1 MAVSTTNGF
10 DGPYLA
16 NGATTS
22 FPFTFTAPSAAEVA
36 VLLRAADGTETV
48 ATGYTVTLGS
58 ESGGSVVFAAAPAS
72 GVKVIPFLD
81 TEFTQQVEFEDG
93 SPWLAAPVN
102 EGYDRSAARDHVLK
116 RDVARAILFPLD
128 ETAISLPSATERAGK
143 FLAFNAGGNPYVAAG
158 TGSDGSVR
166 EDLASP
172 VAEFGVSLVAGALI
186 AERPEDYGAL
196 DNGTDQTTA
205 LAACFAAARTK
216 GTNRVDGGGKTYSVT
231 GLAVTVDDL
240 IVDNLTLKEFAPNS
254 GDPVTVAFTAATAGT
269 GNLVLGHGFKVD
281 RSGDGTAG
289 TLNVSCGVKVQ
300 SVQRVAAYC
309 EIFGNAKGSGILVD
323 SAQLFI
329 DETHVHD
336 MFCSHSGIT
345 DDIQH
350 GSWARY
356 CDNVRTG
363 GWVHHLG
370 NQDRTAVYRDRYN
383 RGRAYSGCKNI
394 TLGGTV
400 GPCVDQAYDVTGDAN
415 GGNSCVKMAGAH
427 AEMPFSVGF
436 KFANS
441 VIAVAGGSCTA
452 REPGLAGY
460 FVSGPSTE
468 LLNMTSSAILTGL
481 VQQGGGA
488 NGFWSNVSAV
498 RLDRNDG
505 NGEGQEYPK
514 NVTVTGNVLAYNTGA
529 TTFTVLDTDELTP
542 NLTNPLNIHKGARV
556 RLTTTGTL
564 PSGLATGTDYFATVT
579 TSNTLKLSSSFNN
592 CVDGVFISG
601 FSGGSGTHTITV
613 QNDVDWG
620 VYCNVNA
627 YDSAAPNLIYGNRFG
642 GVPERSPDAQD
653 LKASITR
660 GTNQSITQNTN
671 IYLTGSAKTDPY
683 GIANLTAG
691 TSSSTIVTAP
701 LDGRYRISARGLWDS
716 GAGAGTRQFGLQ
728 VDTGGG
734 FADIAGY
741 VNIAAY
747 STASETDAL
756 EWEGFLSKNTV
767 IRVRLYQDEVS
778 ARDFTIREFMVE
790 YLPQ

>member
-1 MAVSTTNGF
+1 MAAEIFN
-10 DGPYLA
+10 DQPRALDA
-16 NGATTS
+16 NGNPLSGAQWFFYATGTS
-22 FPFTFTAPSAAEVA
+22 TPQAVYANASLATSLGPVVTADSAGQFVPIYFDATKTYRA
-36 VLLRAADGTETV
+36 VLRTAAG
-48 ATGYTVTLGS
+48 AL
-58 ESGGSVVFAAAPAS
+58 
-72 GVKVIPFLD
+72 VKPEID
-81 TEFTQQVEFEDG
+81 
-93 SPWLAAPVN
+93 PVN
-102 EGYDRSAARDHVLK
+102 
-116 RDVARAILFPLD
+116 
-128 ETAISLPSATERAGK
+128 
-143 FLAFNAGGNPYVAAG
+143 
-158 TGSDGSVR
+158 DGQVIG
-166 EDLASP
+166 AQ
-172 VAEFGVSLVAGALI
+172 VIGALI

-196 DNGTDQTTA
+196 DDGTNQTTA

-254 GDPVTVAFTAATAGT
+254 GDPVTVTFTAAGT

-281 RSGDGTAG
+281 RSGGGTAG

-336 MFCSHSGIT
+336 MFCDHTAIV

-370 NQDRTAVYRDRYN
+370 NQDRTATERDRYN

-394 TLGGTV
+394 VLGGTV

-468 LLNMTSSAILTGL
+468 LMNMSSSAILTGL

-564 PSGLATGTDYFATVT
+564 PSGLATGTDYFVTVT

-613 QNDVDWG
+613 QNDVDFG
-620 VYCNVNA
+620 VYSNVNA

-642 GVPERSPDAQD
+642 GVSEKSTDAVD
-653 LKASITR
+653 FKASITR

-671 IYLTGSAKTDPY
+671 IYLTGSAKVDPY
-683 GIANLTAG
+683 NLANLTG
-691 TSSSTIVTAP
+691 GDSSSTIVTTS

-716 GAGAGTRQFGLQ
+716 GAGNGVRQLGLQ
-728 VDTGGG
+728 IDTGSG
-734 FADIAGY
+734 FADVAGY

-747 STASETDAL
+747 STASETDGI
-756 EWEGFLSKNTV
+756 EWEGFLARGTV
-767 IRVRLYQDEVS
+767 IRVRLYQTEIS
-778 ARDFTIREFMVE
+778 ARDFTLREFVVE